1 MLLGTVHTAFANV
14 AFDGNALATLRG
26 LVSHRKR
33 EASIEPVA
41 AVDCAAMIQPMDISP
56 IRSPLAVHTVLA
68 RRFAGR
74 DVVEIGTR
82 MGDAI
87 ACFALVARSAV
98 AVELM
103 PKYCKALANRT
114 SRANIRTGSFRIACG
129 DYRNASLDADY
140 ITWWQQAPG
149 LVNQALLSHLHH
161 ELLAGRIRK
170 GASAMVLFDPSESED
185 VSSFEQI
192 RSANRN
198 SNAVEWVE
206 LVEYDERALCEE
218 RHRVKPP
225 SKKNAKWETCDR
237 AQGAFAV
244 ASIRLAQYARE
255 LRQWRRG
262 APGPSL

>member
-1 MLLGTVHTAFANV
+1 MLRERMLLMHAAFANV
-14 AFDGNALATLRG
+14 AFDGNTLATLRG
-26 LVSHRKR
+26 LVSQRKR
-33 EASIEPVA
+33 DGHIGPRAAIDCEAT
-41 AVDCAAMIQPMDISP
+41 IQPMDISP
-56 IRSPLAVHTVLA
+56 IRSPLAVHTMLA

-149 LVNQALLSHLHH
+149 LVNQALLSHLHQ
-161 ELLAGRIRK
+161 ELLAGRMRAK
-170 GASAMVLFDPSESED
+170 TRAPSSRSGRPTATATLWSGSSWSSTMSAPCARSVTGSSHPRRRTQSGRPATVRRVLLRLRAFASPSMLESCD
-185 VSSFEQI
+185 SG
-192 RSANRN
+192 
-198 SNAVEWVE
+198 
-206 LVEYDERALCEE
+206 DERRDPLCK
-218 RHRVKPP
+218 V
-225 SKKNAKWETCDR
+225 
-237 AQGAFAV
+237 G
-244 ASIRLAQYARE
+244 
-255 LRQWRRG
+255 
-262 APGPSL
+262 

>member
-1 MLLGTVHTAFANV
+1 MLLVTVHAAFANV
-14 AFDGNALATLRG
+14 AFDGNTLTTLRG
-26 LVSHRKR
+26 LVSQRKR
-33 EASIEPVA
+33 DGHIGPRAAIDCEAT
-41 AVDCAAMIQPMDISP
+41 IQPMDISP

-68 RRFAGR
+68 RRFAGK

-87 ACFALVARSAV
+87 ACFAMVARTAV
-98 AVELM
+98 AVEVL

-114 SRANIRTGSFRIACG
+114 SRANTHAGSFGIACG

-149 LVNQALLSHLHH
+149 LVNEATLSHLHQ
-161 ELLAGRIRK
+161 ELMAGRIRR
-170 GASAMVLFDPSESED
+170 GASALVLFDPSESED
-185 VSSFEQI
+185 ASSFEQI

-198 SNAVEWVE
+198 SRAVEWVE

-218 RHRVKPP
+218 RHRLKPP
-225 SKKNAKWETCDR
+225 SKKNAKWQSCDR

-244 ASIRLAQYARE
+244 ASIRLARYV
-255 LRQWRRG
+255 
-262 APGPSL
+262 